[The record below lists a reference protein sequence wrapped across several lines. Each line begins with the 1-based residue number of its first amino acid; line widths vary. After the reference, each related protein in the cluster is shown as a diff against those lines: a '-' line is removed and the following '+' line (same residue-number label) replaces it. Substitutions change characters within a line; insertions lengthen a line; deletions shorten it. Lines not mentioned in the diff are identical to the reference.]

1 MSGKSRLRCKL
12 LILSFKLHCYAKSK
26 ISVFYSF
33 SFLCLITQA
42 QNRTVKGKV
51 VAASNNAPLAGASI
65 TVKGKTTGALTAND
79 GSFSLSVPTGPVV
92 MVVSS
97 IGYATLEKSVAA
109 DESEITITLAEA
121 QGNLN
126 EVVVTALG
134 ITRQA
139 KTLVYATQTV

>member
-1 MSGKSRLRCKL
+1 
-12 LILSFKLHCYAKSK
+12 
-26 ISVFYSF
+26 
-33 SFLCLITQA
+33 
-42 QNRTVKGKV
+42 
-51 VAASNNAPLAGASI
+51 
-65 TVKGKTTGALTAND
+65 
-79 GSFSLSVPTGPVV
+79 

-139 KTLVYATQTV
+139 KTLVYATQTVKLLN